1 MLRQLFGRKIKLH
14 HFSQKTKN
22 RFVGD
27 QDGEVA
33 ERKAHFLPQ
42 IYQKYIY
49 TWNDSQ
55 SMFTED
61 WEKTLDFWKGKKAS
75 MWPGRR

>member
-14 HFSQKTKN
+14 HFSQKTTNLFLNKIKC
-22 RFVGD
+22 D

-33 ERKAHFLPQ
+33 GRKAHFLPQ
-42 IYQKYIY
+42 IHQKYIY

-55 SMFTED
+55 SMSTED
-61 WEKTLDFWKGKKAS
+61 WEKTSDF
-75 MWPGRR
+75 